1 MLFRINPICPIYILY
16 SSIIEGTPTMFKFT
30 QKLRLATKFAAS
42 LATILTMIF
51 AICAM
56 VILSQSGS
64 VKDELRDELTSVAAQ
79 HAVANQQVIMKE
91 VASIL
96 DNTFEIIAMEVVG
109 LMFAASAGVVVIVYY
124 LFLYMIRRRLADLA
138 VKFKDVSTGDGD
150 LRRRI
155 NVKGND
161 GIDDLGNIFNR
172 FIEKL
177 QDIISQV
184 MSDSSNLVGVA
195 SHLNT
200 ISASSSN
207 SALQQQTQIEQVA
220 TAMNEMT
227 ATATEVANNAR
238 SAADAA
244 QAADADVNSGMEI
257 VSQTVS
263 SINSLASEV
272 ERANDVIRTLQSDS
286 EEIGSVLDVIRG
298 IAEQTNLLA
307 LNAAIEAAR
316 AGEQGR
322 GFAVVADEV
331 RTLASRTQQST
342 EEIQAMI
349 ERLQTGANDAVK
361 VMEESHIQA
370 TNSVSQASET
380 GAALQKIT
388 SAVNTINNMNLHI
401 SNAAEQQTEVA
412 HEIDVSLNKINQ
424 ASHESVSN
432 AGEASQESENL
443 NSLASHL
450 QEMMQQF
457 KV

>member
-1 MLFRINPICPIYILY
+1 
-16 SSIIEGTPTMFKFT
+16 MFEFT
-30 QKLRLATKFAAS
+30 RKMRLATKFALS
-42 LATILTMIF
+42 LGSILIAIF
-51 AICAM
+51 AVCAM
-56 VILSQSGS
+56 VILTMSGGVKNQLNDQITAVVSQH
-64 VKDELRDELTSVAAQ
+64 TA
-79 HAVANQQVIMKE
+79 ANQQVIMKE
-91 VASIL
+91 VSAQL
-96 DNTFEIIAMEVVG
+96 DETFGTVAKKVVM
-109 LMFAASAGVVVIVYY
+109 LMFVAAAGVVVIVYFQ
-124 LFLYMIRRRLADLA
+124 FLYMIRRRLQDLA
-138 VKFKDVSTGDGD
+138 MKFRDVSTGDGD
-150 LRRRI
+150 LQLRI
-155 NVKGND
+155 DVKGND
-161 GIDDLGNIFNR
+161 GIDELGRIFNG

-177 QDIISQV
+177 QSIMSQV
-184 MSDSSNLVGVA
+184 VNDSSNLVGVA

-207 SALQQQTQIEQVA
+207 SALQQQSQIEQVA

-227 ATATEVANNAR
+227 ATATEVATNAR

-244 QAADADVNSGMEI
+244 QNADSDVNSGMVI
-257 VSQTVS
+257 VEQTVG

-272 ERANDVIRTLQSDS
+272 ERANEVIRTLQADS

-361 VMEESHIQA
+361 VMEDSHTQA
-370 TNSVSQASET
+370 RNSVDHASNT
-380 GAALQKIT
+380 GEALQKIT
-388 SAVNTINNMNLHI
+388 TAVNTINQMNLHI

-432 AGEASQESENL
+432 AGEASQESETL
-443 NSLASHL
+443 NQLATHL
-450 QEMMQQF
+450 QELMQQF

>member
-1 MLFRINPICPIYILY
+1 
-16 SSIIEGTPTMFKFT
+16 MFKFT
-30 QKLRLATKFAAS
+30 EKLRLATKFALYLGS
-42 LATILTMIF
+42 ILSVIF
-51 AICAM
+51 AICAL

-64 VKDELRDELTSVAAQ
+64 VKEHLSAQITAVIQQQEQNSQPVTLKKISLIMDDTFQEVSV
-79 HAVANQQVIMKE
+79 K
-91 VASIL
+91 
-96 DNTFEIIAMEVVG
+96 VVG
-109 LMFAASAGVVVIVYY
+109 LMFMASAGVVVIVYY
-124 LFLYMIRRRLADLA
+124 LFLYMVRRRLAELA
-138 VKFKDVSTGDGD
+138 VKFRDVSTGDGD
-150 LRRRI
+150 LQRRI

-161 GIDDLGNIFNR
+161 GIDDLGRIFNG

-177 QDIISQV
+177 QSIMSQV
-184 MSDSSNLVGVA
+184 INDSSNLVDVA

-207 SALQQQTQIEQVA
+207 SALQQQSQIEQVA
-220 TAMNEMT
+220 TAMNEMS
-227 ATATEVANNAR
+227 ATASEVASNAR

-244 QAADADVNSGMEI
+244 QNADSDVNSGMVI
-257 VSQTVS
+257 VEQTVR

-286 EEIGSVLDVIRG
+286 EKIGSVLDVIRG

-342 EEIQAMI
+342 SEIQAMI
-349 ERLQTGANDAVK
+349 ERLQNGANDAVK

-370 TNSVSQASET
+370 KNSVDQASET
-380 GAALQKIT
+380 GQALRKIT
-388 SAVNTINNMNLHI
+388 LAVNTINQMNLEI
-401 SNAAEQQTEVA
+401 SNAAEQQTAVA
-412 HEIDVSLNKINQ
+412 HEIDVSLNKISE

-443 NSLASHL
+443 NQLARHL
-450 QEMMQQF
+450 QELMRQF

>member
-1 MLFRINPICPIYILY
+1 
-16 SSIIEGTPTMFKFT
+16 MFEFT
-30 QKLRLATKFAAS
+30 NKLRLATKFALS
-42 LATILTMIF
+42 LGSILSAIF
-51 AICAM
+51 AICAL

-64 VKDELRDELTSVAAQ
+64 VKNELNEQLVSVASQ
-79 HAVANQQVIMKE
+79 HAIKNQPAIMKE
-91 VASIL
+91 VSSIL
-96 DNTFEIIAMEVVG
+96 DVTFEEVAVKVVG
-109 LMFAASAGVVVIVYY
+109 LMFAASAGVVIIVYY
-124 LFLYMIRRRLADLA
+124 LFLYMVRRRLADLA
-138 VKFKDVSTGDGD
+138 VKFRDVSTGDGD

-161 GIDDLGNIFNR
+161 GIDELGRIFND

-177 QDIISQV
+177 QSIISQV
-184 MSDSSNLVGVA
+184 INDSSNLVGVA

-200 ISASSSN
+200 ISASSSD

-227 ATATEVANNAR
+227 ATASEVATNAR
-238 SAADAA
+238 SAAEAA
-244 QAADADVNSGMEI
+244 SAADNDVNSGMEI

-272 ERANDVIRTLQSDS
+272 ERANEVIRTLQSDS

-349 ERLQTGANDAVK
+349 ERLQTGANDAVN
-361 VMEESHIQA
+361 VMEASHIQA
-370 TNSVSQASET
+370 KNSVDQASET

-388 SAVNTINNMNLHI
+388 SAVNTINQMNLHI

-412 HEIDVSLNKINQ
+412 HEIDVSLNKK
-424 ASHESVSN
+424 HP
-432 AGEASQESENL
+432 
-443 NSLASHL
+443 
-450 QEMMQQF
+450 F
-457 KV
+457 

>member
-1 MLFRINPICPIYILY
+1 MLR
-16 SSIIEGTPTMFKFT
+16 FT
-30 QKLRLATKFAAS
+30 AKLRLATKFALS
-42 LATILTMIF
+42 LGTILSIIF
-51 AICAM
+51 LICAF
-56 VILSQSGS
+56 VIMSQSGS
-64 VKDELRDELTSVAAQ
+64 VKDDLRNELSRVAQQQANIDQ
-79 HAVANQQVIMKE
+79 TAVMKD
-91 VASIL
+91 VSLIL
-96 DNTFEIIAMEVVG
+96 DDTFEEISVKVVT
-109 LMFAASAGVVVIVYY
+109 LMFMASFGVVVIVYY

-150 LRRRI
+150 LQRRI
-155 NVKGND
+155 KVKGND
-161 GIDDLGNIFNR
+161 GIDDLGRIFND

-177 QDIISQV
+177 QGIMSQIV
-184 MSDSSNLVGVA
+184 NDSSNLVNVA

-200 ISASSSN
+200 ISASSN
-207 SALQQQTQIEQVA
+207 QSAVNQQAQIEQVA
-220 TAMNEMT
+220 TAMNEMS
-227 ATATEVANNAR
+227 ATATEVATNAR
-238 SAADAA
+238 LAADSA
-244 QAADADVNSGMEI
+244 QSADNDVNSGMEI

-331 RTLASRTQQST
+331 RTLASRTQEST
-342 EEIQAMI
+342 EEIQKMI
-349 ERLQTGANDAVK
+349 ERLQAGANDAVD

-370 TNSVSQASET
+370 KNSVDQASKT
-380 GAALQKIT
+380 GEALQKIT
-388 SAVNTINNMNLHI
+388 SAVNTINQMNLQI
-401 SNAAEQQTEVA
+401 SNAAEQQTSVA
-412 HEIDVSLNKINQ
+412 HEIDVSLNQINQ

-443 NSLASHL
+443 NQLASHL
-450 QEMMQQF
+450 QELMKQF

>member
-1 MLFRINPICPIYILY
+1 
-16 SSIIEGTPTMFKFT
+16 MFNFT
-30 QKLRLATKFAAS
+30 KKLRLATKFA
-42 LATILTMIF
+42 LALSIILVVIFAMCAAVIFLQTDSVKQGVEKEITQVVDKLEQKANSKLLPAVSTILDDNFNSI
-51 AICAM
+51 AI
-56 VILSQSGS
+56 
-64 VKDELRDELTSVAAQ
+64 K
-79 HAVANQQVIMKE
+79 
-91 VASIL
+91 
-96 DNTFEIIAMEVVG
+96 VVG
-109 LMFAASAGVVVIVYY
+109 LMLMASVGVVVIVYF
-124 LFLYMIRRRLADLA
+124 LFLYMIRRRLGDLA
-138 VKFKDVSTGDGD
+138 DRFKEVSTGDGD
-150 LRRRI
+150 LQRRI

-161 GIDDLGNIFNR
+161 GIDVLGRIFNG

-177 QDIISQV
+177 QSIMGQIIN
-184 MSDSSNLVGVA
+184 DSSELVGVA
-195 SHLNT
+195 SHLNS
-200 ISASSSN
+200 ISGESSN
-207 SALQQQTQIEQVA
+207 SALQQQSQIEQVA

-227 ATATEVANNAR
+227 ATVTEVASNAR

-244 QAADADVNSGMEI
+244 QDADKDVNSGMTI
-257 VSQTVS
+257 VDQTVH

-349 ERLQTGANDAVK
+349 ERLQSGANDAVK

-370 TNSVSQASET
+370 KNSVDHAGKT
-380 GAALQKIT
+380 GQALQKIT
-388 SAVNTINNMNLHI
+388 TAVNTINQMNLQI
-401 SNAAEQQTEVA
+401 SNAAEQQTSVA
-412 HEIDVSLNKINQ
+412 HEIDVSLNQINQ
-424 ASHESVSN
+424 ASHESVSH
-432 AGEASQESENL
+432 AGEAAQESENL
-443 NSLASHL
+443 NQLASHL
-450 QEMMQQF
+450 QELMQQF

>member
-1 MLFRINPICPIYILY
+1 MSAILADILWY
-16 SSIIEGTPTMFKFT
+16 QARKVKVNIMFKFT
-30 QKLRLATKFAAS
+30 EKLRLATKFVLS
-42 LATILTMIF
+42 LGAILTAIF
-51 AICAM
+51 AICA
-56 VILSQSGS
+56 VLILSQSSS
-64 VKDELRDELTSVAAQ
+64 VKDELQNQLN
-79 HAVANQQVIMKE
+79 AVAEQQQGINQQAVMKD
-91 VASIL
+91 VSLII
-96 DNTFEIIAMEVVG
+96 DDTFEDITIKVVV
-109 LMFAASAGVVVIVYY
+109 LMFMASAGVVVIVYF

-138 VKFKDVSTGDGD
+138 SMFRDVSTGDGD
-150 LRRRI
+150 LQRRI
-155 NVKGND
+155 DVKGSD
-161 GIDDLGNIFNR
+161 GIDVLGRIFNG

-177 QDIISQV
+177 QGIMSQII
-184 MSDSSNLVGVA
+184 SDSSSLVGVA
-195 SHLNT
+195 SHLSN
-200 ISASSSN
+200 ISASSSD

-227 ATATEVANNAR
+227 ATASEVAANAR

-244 QAADADVNSGMEI
+244 QNAEGDVNAGMQI
-257 VSQTVS
+257 VGQTVS

-272 ERANDVIRTLQSDS
+272 ERANDVIKTLQSDS
-286 EEIGSVLDVIRG
+286 ESIGSVLDVIRG

-349 ERLQTGANDAVK
+349 EKLQSGANDAVN

-370 TNSVSQASET
+370 KNSVDQASNT
-380 GAALQKIT
+380 GQALEKIT
-388 SAVNTINNMNLHI
+388 TAVNTINQMNLEI

-443 NSLASHL
+443 NQLASHL

>member
-1 MLFRINPICPIYILY
+1 
-16 SSIIEGTPTMFKFT
+16 MFEFT
-30 QKLRLATKFAAS
+30 NKLRLATKFAFS
-42 LATILTMIF
+42 LGSILTAIF
-51 AICAM
+51 AICAL

-64 VKDELRDELTSVAAQ
+64 VKNELNEQLVSVASQ
-79 HAVANQQVIMKE
+79 HAVKNQPAIMKE
-91 VASIL
+91 VSSIL
-96 DNTFEIIAMEVVG
+96 DNTFEEVAAKVVG
-109 LMFAASAGVVVIVYY
+109 LMFAASAGVVIIVYF

-138 VKFKDVSTGDGD
+138 VKFRDVSTGDGD

-161 GIDDLGNIFNR
+161 GIDDLGRIFNE

-177 QDIISQV
+177 QSIISQV
-184 MSDSSNLVGVA
+184 INDSSNLVGVA

-200 ISASSSN
+200 ISASSSD

-227 ATATEVANNAR
+227 ATASEVATNAR
-238 SAADAA
+238 SAAEAA
-244 QAADADVNSGMEI
+244 SAADNDVNSGMEI

-272 ERANDVIRTLQSDS
+272 ERANEVIRTLQSDS

-349 ERLQTGANDAVK
+349 ERLQTGANDAVN
-361 VMEESHIQA
+361 VMEASHIQA
-370 TNSVSQASET
+370 RNSVDQASET

-388 SAVNTINNMNLHI
+388 SAVNTINQMNLHI

-443 NSLASHL
+443 NRLATHL

>member
-1 MLFRINPICPIYILY
+1 
-16 SSIIEGTPTMFKFT
+16 MFKFT
-30 QKLRLATKFAAS
+30 EKLRLATKFALS
-42 LATILTMIF
+42 LGSILATIF
-51 AICAM
+51 VICAF
-56 VILSQSGS
+56 VILSQSGR
-64 VKDELRDELTSVAAQ
+64 VKDDLNNEFMAIAEQQQLANKD
-79 HAVANQQVIMKE
+79 AVMNKV
-91 VASIL
+91 SLIL
-96 DNTFEIIAMEVVG
+96 DDKFKDVTAKVIVLIF
-109 LMFAASAGVVVIVYY
+109 LASVGVVVIVYF

-138 VKFKDVSTGDGD
+138 KMFKDVSTGDGD
-150 LRRRI
+150 LQRRI
-155 NVKGND
+155 DVKGSD
-161 GIDDLGNIFNR
+161 GIDILGRIFNG

-177 QDIISQV
+177 QSIMGQIIN
-184 MSDSSNLVGVA
+184 DSSNLVDVA

-200 ISASSSN
+200 ISASSN
-207 SALQQQTQIEQVA
+207 ESALQQQAQIEQVA
-220 TAMNEMT
+220 TAMNEMS
-227 ATATEVANNAR
+227 ATVTEVATNAR
-238 SAADAA
+238 SAADSA
-244 QAADADVNSGMEI
+244 QGAEGEVNSGMVI
-257 VSQTVS
+257 VEQTVT

-349 ERLQTGANDAVK
+349 ERLQSGANDAVN

-370 TNSVSQASET
+370 RTSVEQASKT
-380 GAALQKIT
+380 GEALQKIT
-388 SAVNTINNMNLHI
+388 TAVNTINQMNLQI
-401 SNAAEQQTEVA
+401 SNAAEQQTAVA
-412 HEIDVSLNKINQ
+412 HEIDVSLNQINQ

-443 NSLASHL
+443 NQLASHL
-450 QEMMQQF
+450 QELMQQF

>member
-1 MLFRINPICPIYILY
+1 ML
-16 SSIIEGTPTMFKFT
+16 KFT
-30 QKLRLATKFAAS
+30 EKMKLATKFALS
-42 LATILTMIF
+42 LGSILSAIF
-51 AICAM
+51 AICAF

-64 VKDELRDELTSVAAQ
+64 VKNELNAQLNTVAAQ
-79 HAVANQQVIMKE
+79 QTSIDQQAVMNE
-91 VASIL
+91 VSSIL
-96 DNTFEIIAMEVVG
+96 DTTFEEVAIKVVG
-109 LMFAASAGVVVIVYY
+109 LMFMASAGVVVIVYF
-124 LFLYMIRRRLADLA
+124 LFLYMVRRRLADLA
-138 VKFKDVSTGDGD
+138 ARFRDVSSGDGD

-155 NVKGND
+155 DVKGND
-161 GIDDLGNIFNR
+161 GIDALGRIFNS

-177 QDIISQV
+177 QSIMSQV
-184 MSDSSNLVGVA
+184 VTDSSNLVGVA
-195 SHLNT
+195 SHLNS
-200 ISASSSN
+200 ISASSSS

-227 ATATEVANNAR
+227 ATVTEVAANAR

-244 QAADADVNSGMEI
+244 QAADSDVNSGMEI
-257 VSQTVS
+257 VGQTVA

-272 ERANDVIRTLQSDS
+272 ERANAVIRTLQSDS

-316 AGEQGR
+316 AGDQGR

-349 ERLQTGANDAVK
+349 ERLQSGANDAVN

-370 TNSVSQASET
+370 KTSVDQASKT
-380 GAALQKIT
+380 GEALQKIT
-388 SAVNTINNMNLHI
+388 SAVNTINQMNLQI

-424 ASHESVSN
+424 ASHESVSHS
-432 AGEASQESENL
+432 GEASQESENL
-443 NSLASHL
+443 NQLASHL

>member
-1 MLFRINPICPIYILY
+1 MSILVSL
-16 SSIIEGTPTMFKFT
+16 SSLKYRNTVMMKFT
-30 QKLRLATKFAAS
+30 EKLRLATKFVLS
-42 LATILTMIF
+42 LGAILSAIF
-51 AICAM
+51 AICAV
-56 VILSQSGS
+56 VILSQSSSAKEDLFTQVSSVVQQQEKNIQPATLVKISTIMDETFDEIS
-64 VKDELRDELTSVAAQ
+64 VK
-79 HAVANQQVIMKE
+79 
-91 VASIL
+91 
-96 DNTFEIIAMEVVG
+96 VVG
-109 LMFAASAGVVVIVYY
+109 LMFMASSGVVVIVYF

-138 VKFKDVSTGDGD
+138 TSFRDVSTGDGD
-150 LRRRI
+150 LQRRI
-155 NVKGND
+155 DVKGSD
-161 GIDDLGNIFNR
+161 GIDVLGRIFNG

-177 QDIISQV
+177 QSIMSQV
-184 MSDSSNLVGVA
+184 ISDSSNLVGVA
-195 SHLNT
+195 SHLNS
-200 ISASSSN
+200 ISASSSD

-227 ATATEVANNAR
+227 ATATEVATNAR

-244 QAADADVNSGMEI
+244 EKADSDVNSGMVI
-257 VSQTVS
+257 VEQTVS

-286 EEIGSVLDVIRG
+286 DEIGTVLDVIRG

-342 EEIQAMI
+342 EEIQKMI
-349 ERLQTGANDAVK
+349 ERLQAGANDAVN
-361 VMEESHIQA
+361 VMEESHIKA
-370 TNSVSQASET
+370 KNSVDQASKT
-380 GAALQKIT
+380 GQALQKIT
-388 SAVNTINNMNLHI
+388 SAVNTINQMNLQI
-401 SNAAEQQTEVA
+401 SNAAEQQTSVA

-424 ASHESVSN
+424 ASHESVSH

-443 NSLASHL
+443 NQLASHL
-450 QEMMQQF
+450 QELMQQF

>member
-1 MLFRINPICPIYILY
+1 
-16 SSIIEGTPTMFKFT
+16 MFKFT

-42 LATILTMIF
+42 LATILTVIF
-51 AICAM
+51 AICAF

-64 VKDELRDELTSVAAQ
+64 VRDDLNDKLNAIAEKHSVT
-79 HAVANQQVIMKE
+79 NQQPVMQDVKVVLENTFDE
-91 VASIL
+91 VAIK
-96 DNTFEIIAMEVVG
+96 VVG
-109 LMFAASAGVVVIVYY
+109 LMFAASAGVVIIVYY

-138 VKFKDVSTGDGD
+138 VKFKDVSSGDGD
-150 LRRRI
+150 LSRRI
-155 NVKGND
+155 NVTGND
-161 GIDDLGNIFNR
+161 GIDDLGRIFNG

-177 QDIISQV
+177 QGIIRQV
-184 MSDSSNLVGVA
+184 MDDSTNLVGVA
-195 SHLNT
+195 SHLNS

-207 SALQQQTQIEQVA
+207 SALQQQSQIEQVA

-227 ATATEVANNAR
+227 ATVTEVAGNAR
-238 SAADAA
+238 NAADAA
-244 QAADADVNSGMEI
+244 QAADGDVNSGMEI
-257 VSQTVS
+257 VSQTVQ
-263 SINSLASEV
+263 SINSLAAEV

-349 ERLQTGANDAVK
+349 ERLQHGANDAVK

-370 TNSVSQASET
+370 TKSVDQASET

-388 SAVNTINNMNLHI
+388 SAVNTINQMNLQI

-412 HEIDVSLNKINQ
+412 HEIDVSLNKINE

-432 AGEASQESENL
+432 ASEASQESENL
-443 NSLASHL
+443 NSLATHL
-450 QEMMQQF
+450 QGMMQQF

>member
-1 MLFRINPICPIYILY
+1 
-16 SSIIEGTPTMFKFT
+16 MFEFT
-30 QKLRLATKFAAS
+30 KKLRLATKFALS
-42 LATILTMIF
+42 LGTILMIIF
-51 AICAM
+51 AACAF
-56 VILSQSGS
+56 VILSQSDN
-64 VKDELRDELTSVAAQ
+64 VKSQLNDQLTAIASEQ
-79 HAVANQQVIMKE
+79 KISNQQAVMAQ
-91 VASIL
+91 VSTAL
-96 DNTFEIIAMEVVG
+96 DNTFEEVSIKVVG
-109 LMFAASAGVVVIVYY
+109 LMFVASAGVVVIVYY
-124 LFLYMIRRRLADLA
+124 LFLHMIRRRLADLA
-138 VKFKDVSTGDGD
+138 VKFRDVSTGDGD
-150 LRRRI
+150 LRSRI
-155 NVKGND
+155 NVKGSD
-161 GIDDLGNIFNR
+161 GIDDLGHIFNG

-177 QDIISQV
+177 QSIISQV
-184 MSDSSNLVGVA
+184 VNDSSNLVGVA

-200 ISASSSN
+200 ISASSSD
-207 SALQQQTQIEQVA
+207 SALQQQSQIEQVA

-227 ATATEVANNAR
+227 ATVTEVATNAR

-244 QAADADVNSGMEI
+244 QNADTDVNSGMVI
-257 VSQTVS
+257 VEQTVS

-361 VMEESHIQA
+361 VMEESHSQA
-370 TNSVSQASET
+370 RNSVDHAGNT
-380 GAALQKIT
+380 GEALQKIT
-388 SAVNTINNMNLHI
+388 TAVNTINQMNLHI
-401 SNAAEQQTEVA
+401 SNAAEQQTAVA

-432 AGEASQESENL
+432 AGEASQESETL
-443 NSLASHL
+443 NQLATHL
-450 QEMMQQF
+450 QELMQQF

>member
-1 MLFRINPICPIYILY
+1 
-16 SSIIEGTPTMFKFT
+16 MFQFAH
-30 QKLRLATKFAAS
+30 KLRLATKFAAL
-42 LATILTMIF
+42 LATILTIIF
-51 AICAM
+51 AICAF

-64 VKDELRDELTSVAAQ
+64 VRDELNEKLNVVAEKHSVS
-79 HAVANQQVIMKE
+79 NQQIIMQEVSATLESTFDE
-91 VASIL
+91 VAVK
-96 DNTFEIIAMEVVG
+96 VVG
-109 LMFAASAGVVVIVYY
+109 LMFAASAGVVIIVYY

-138 VKFKDVSTGDGD
+138 VKFRDVSSGDGD
-150 LRRRI
+150 LSRRI

-161 GIDDLGNIFNR
+161 GIDDLGRIFNG

-177 QDIISQV
+177 QGIISQV
-184 MSDSSNLVGVA
+184 IDDSSNLVGMA
-195 SHLNT
+195 SHLNS
-200 ISASSSN
+200 ISASSSS
-207 SALQQQTQIEQVA
+207 SALQQQNQIEQVA

-227 ATATEVANNAR
+227 ATATEVASNAR
-238 SAADAA
+238 NAADAA
-244 QAADADVNSGMEI
+244 QAADSDVNSGMEI
-257 VSQTVS
+257 VSQTVQ
-263 SINSLASEV
+263 SINLLAGEV

-342 EEIQAMI
+342 EEIQSMI
-349 ERLQTGANDAVK
+349 ERLQNGANDAVK

-370 TNSVSQASET
+370 TNSVEQASDT

-388 SAVNTINNMNLHI
+388 SAVNTINQMNLQI

-412 HEIDVSLNKINQ
+412 HEIDVSLNKINA
-424 ASHESVSN
+424 ASYESVSN
-432 AGEASQESENL
+432 ASEASQESENL
-443 NSLASHL
+443 NALATHL
-450 QEMMQQF
+450 QDMMQQF

>member
-1 MLFRINPICPIYILY
+1 
-16 SSIIEGTPTMFKFT
+16 MFKFT

-42 LATILTMIF
+42 LATILTVIF
-51 AICAM
+51 AICAF
-56 VILSQSGS
+56 VIISQSGS
-64 VKDELRDELTSVAAQ
+64 VRDDLNEQLN
-79 HAVANQQVIMKE
+79 AVATKHSITNQKPVMQDVEGVLVK
-91 VASIL
+91 
-96 DNTFEIIAMEVVG
+96 TFDEITLKVVG
-109 LMFAASAGVVVIVYY
+109 LMFAASVGVVVIVYF

-138 VKFKDVSTGDGD
+138 DKFRDVSSGDGD
-150 LRRRI
+150 LSRRI
-155 NVKGND
+155 NVTGRD
-161 GIDDLGNIFNR
+161 GIDNLGRIFNG

-177 QDIISQV
+177 QSIISQV
-184 MSDSSNLVGVA
+184 MDDSTNLVGVA
-195 SHLNT
+195 SHLNS

-207 SALQQQTQIEQVA
+207 SALQQQSQIEQVA

-227 ATATEVANNAR
+227 ATATEVASNAR
-238 SAADAA
+238 NAADAA
-244 QAADADVNSGMEI
+244 QAADSDVNSGMEI
-257 VSQTVS
+257 VSQTVQ
-263 SINSLASEV
+263 SINSLAAEV
-272 ERANDVIRTLQSDS
+272 DRANDVIRTLQSDS

-342 EEIQAMI
+342 EEIQEMI
-349 ERLQTGANDAVK
+349 ERLQSGANDAVK

-370 TNSVSQASET
+370 TNSVDQASET

-388 SAVNTINNMNLHI
+388 SAVNTINQMNLQI

-412 HEIDVSLNKINQ
+412 HEIDVSLNKINE

-432 AGEASQESENL
+432 ASEASQESENL
-443 NSLASHL
+443 NGLATHL
-450 QEMMQQF
+450 QEMMKQF

>member
-1 MLFRINPICPIYILY
+1 
-16 SSIIEGTPTMFKFT
+16 MFNFT
-30 QKLRLATKFAAS
+30 HKLRLATKFAAA
-42 LATILTMIF
+42 LATILTLIF
-51 AICAM
+51 ALCAF
-56 VILSQSGS
+56 VILSQTGS
-64 VKDELRDELTSVAAQ
+64 VRDDLNGKLTEVAAKYE
-79 HAVANQQVIMKE
+79 VANKEAIMQDVSGVLDITFNE
-91 VASIL
+91 VAL
-96 DNTFEIIAMEVVG
+96 QVVG
-109 LMFAASAGVVVIVYY
+109 LMFAASAGVVFIVYY

-138 VKFKDVSTGDGD
+138 VKFRDVSSGDGD
-150 LRRRI
+150 LSRRI

-161 GIDDLGNIFNR
+161 GIDDLGRIFNG

-177 QDIISQV
+177 QSIISEV
-184 MSDSSNLVGVA
+184 INDSTNLVGVA
-195 SHLNT
+195 AHLNS

-207 SALQQQTQIEQVA
+207 SAMQQQSQIEQVA

-227 ATATEVANNAR
+227 ATATEVAANAR
-238 SAADAA
+238 NAADAA
-244 QAADADVNSGMEI
+244 NAADSDVNSGMKI
-257 VSQTVS
+257 VNQTVQ

-272 ERANDVIRTLQSDS
+272 ARANQVIRTLQSDS

-342 EEIQAMI
+342 EEIQKMI

-361 VMEESHIQA
+361 VMDESHVQA

-380 GAALQKIT
+380 GAALKKIT
-388 SAVNTINNMNLHI
+388 NAVNTINQMNLQI
-401 SNAAEQQTEVA
+401 ANAAEQQTEVA
-412 HEIDVSLNKINQ
+412 HEIDVSLNKINE
-424 ASHESVSN
+424 ASYESVSN
-432 AGEASQESENL
+432 ASEASQESQNL
-443 NSLASHL
+443 NSLATHL
-450 QEMMQQF
+450 QDMMKQF